1 MSDNTAPLARKSHKR
16 KTTLPGADDTV
27 RYRPFLSKQ
36 SEVSSDGRR
45 IRRTTTHISTSHV
58 SASASTSSSSPALA
72 ATAPGPCERSDST
85 EGDRLEHPRDAEPVV
100 HESSTAEERG
110 DNNAEWVSFRSE
122 YLDEAIRYE
131 GRGPSKSCY
140 GCGTSDAPYRCR
152 DQCIGHWL
160 YCRECIIKAH
170 ELTPLHWL
178 EEWRPDIGCF
188 RRTSLKNVGQVVQLG
203 HPPCEYCLQPVRS
216 HADFTVINTSGIH
229 IVSVLFCGCGR
240 GAPSHRQQLM
250 QNGWWPASIKNP
262 QTCATFACLR
272 LFHKLNA
279 CSKTSV
285 HEFCRALERL
295 TDNTG
300 TVNIKE
306 KRRVFGDIV
315 NQHRHVTMM
324 KRAGR
329 AHVDNGI
336 NTTPQG
342 GLAIRCPACPQPGR
356 NLPVDW
362 QAAGPDTSFLYQ
374 KFIAQDANFRL
385 ANAVR
390 SSEARNPPLGDGL
403 GYFIQRQPYLAYVS
417 SFASEED
424 ISTCSG
430 FAAISLANTKRVRGL
445 RATGVAAVICSR
457 HNMFC
462 NMTYIL
468 ASAVAHEVVQNIV
481 YSYDVAC
488 IFDKNL
494 KDRIATL
501 PLHLR
506 RRIAEAVLRYF
517 VPNFHLPA
525 HRVACHA
532 PYSYHFGPGV
542 GRTHGE
548 TLEENWFLLNKS
560 AAQTKPMGPG
570 TRQLTLEDHVGCH
583 NHEMGVSLG
592 RLLPRRLIR
601 TIESYMDS
609 WREYEEL
616 RESIEKRDAALVD
629 EWIEAERIWQ
639 QDKASK
645 PCPYEFSNKVQR
657 VKDVELALHEQEI
670 QRTADGTPVVQ
681 EVTVTAF
688 IKLGIDVQHTQRL
701 LALEQLASIDKLRA
715 WQHIF
720 MPSLQD
726 HLSATELAT
735 YNRVLE
741 DVENIAAR
749 AATCAPT
756 VASTEMS
763 FRVAE
768 AEECLEDL
776 RPTNQY
782 RQANVR
788 HIGAATR
795 ARAAFDRLAKRIHAA
810 KVRYRFARSCLLCL
824 RGPGEWEKQLRVLSD
839 DDVRALNERALTAEE
854 KAQRDASRALA
865 RDIDWT
871 ADDGVVLAGVVNTGE
886 GSRRLSWIWYTD
898 SGHAT
903 VTGADLNEAL
913 RVEFLKSKARRD
925 RDREETQLLL
935 EEMRRTIASLNHDT
949 LVWRQ
954 RASTRTSADP
964 ALRDGLQSYALEQS
978 VLCCERAA
986 VLAEKWKRPREAAQ
1000 LALQLLFDNIGELTD
1015 EDAHKDLEDALD
1027 GVDVDDVDDYEETRF
1042 VCVE

>member
-1 MSDNTAPLARKSHKR
+1 M
-16 KTTLPGADDTV
+16 
-27 RYRPFLSKQ
+27 
-36 SEVSSDGRR
+36 
-45 IRRTTTHISTSHV
+45 
-58 SASASTSSSSPALA
+58 
-72 ATAPGPCERSDST
+72 
-85 EGDRLEHPRDAEPVV
+85 
-100 HESSTAEERG
+100 
-110 DNNAEWVSFRSE
+110 
-122 YLDEAIRYE
+122 
-131 GRGPSKSCY
+131 
-140 GCGTSDAPYRCR
+140 
-152 DQCIGHWL
+152 
-160 YCRECIIKAH
+160 
-170 ELTPLHWL
+170 
-178 EEWRPDIGCF
+178 GCF
-188 RRTSLKNVGQVVQLG
+188 RRTSLKNLGQVVQLG
-203 HPPCEYCLQPVRS
+203 HPPGESCLQPVRG
-216 HADFTVINTSGIH
+216 HADFTVIDTTGIH
-229 IVSVLFCGCGR
+229 VVGVLFCGCGR

-250 QNGWWPASIKNP
+250 RNGWWPGSIKNP

-279 CSKTSV
+279 CSKISV
-285 HEFCRALERL
+285 YEFCRALERL

-300 TVNIKE
+300 TVDIKE

-315 NQHRHVTMM
+315 NQHRHSTMM
-324 KRAGR
+324 KRSGR
-329 AHVDNGI
+329 AHVDNGV

-403 GYFIQRQPYLAYVS
+403 GYFVQRQPYLAYVS

-457 HNMFC
+457 HNMFLPNGIGDLQKGERFC
-462 NMTYIL
+462 NMTYVL
-468 ASAVAHEVVQNIV
+468 ASAVAHEEVQNIV
-481 YSYDVAC
+481 YSYDIAC
-488 IFDKNL
+488 VFDKNL

-501 PLHLR
+501 PVHLR
-506 RRIAEAVLRYF
+506 RRIAEAALRYF

-532 PYSYHFGPGV
+532 LYSYHFAPGV

-548 TLEENWFLLNKS
+548 TVEENWFILNKS

-570 TRQLTLEDHVGCH
+570 TRQLTLDDHAGCH
-583 NHEMGVSLG
+583 NHEMDVSLG

-609 WREYEEL
+609 YREFQEL

-629 EWIEAERIWQ
+629 EWIAAERIWQ
-639 QDKASK
+639 QDKTSM
-645 PCPYEFSNKVQR
+645 PCPYEFSNKVQKL
-657 VKDVELALHEQEI
+657 KDVELALHEQEI

-688 IKLGIDVQHTQRL
+688 IKLGIDVQHTQQL
-701 LALEQLASIDKLRA
+701 LALEVKGLGTPTSTQQLAVLKKRTALRKTIDKLRA
-715 WQHIF
+715 WQRIF

-726 HLSATELAT
+726 HLSAAELAT

-741 DVENIAAR
+741 DIENMCLFLPSDLSSAAR
-749 AATCAPT
+749 AVTCAPN
-756 VASTEMS
+756 VASTETS

-776 RPTNQY
+776 RRGLRLRTATNQY

-795 ARAAFDRLAKRIHAA
+795 ARAAFDRLAKRIHTS
-810 KVRYRFARSCLLCL
+810 KVRYRFARDRLLRL

-854 KAQRDASRALA
+854 KAQRDATRTLA

-871 ADDGVVLAGVVNTGE
+871 ADDTVVLAGVVNAGE

-903 VTGADLNEAL
+903 VTGADVNEAL

-935 EEMRRTIASLNHDT
+935 EEMRRTIASLSHDA

-954 RASTRTSADP
+954 RASARSSTDA

-1000 LALQLLFDNIGELTD
+1000 LALQLLFDDIGELTD

-1027 GVDVDDVDDYEETRF
+1027 GVDEDDVDD
-1042 VCVE
+1042 